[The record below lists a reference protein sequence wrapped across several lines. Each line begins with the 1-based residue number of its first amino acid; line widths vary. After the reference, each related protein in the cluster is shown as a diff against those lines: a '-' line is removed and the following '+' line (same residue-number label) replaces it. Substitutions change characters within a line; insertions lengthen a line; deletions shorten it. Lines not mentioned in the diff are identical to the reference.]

1 MYALGSIPPLVQR
14 LIPLTIGASVLLMGW
29 SIIEPGMYLIAA
41 CLLALRPILRKMS
54 PKELKTRL
62 RIPSF
67 SRAPDNAK
75 SDDSQGLRHKAE
87 PPGKSSSEGIELQSR
102 QDKRSAHEETTLP
115 PRSIDVDLSL
125 RHYDVE
131 QGFTSL
137 ARYVPST
144 GK

>member
-1 MYALGSIPPLVQR
+1 MYALGSIPPLEQR

-75 SDDSQGLRHKAE
+75 SDDSQGLRHTAE
-87 PPGKSSSEGIELQSR
+87 PPGKSSSEGIELQST

-137 ARYVPST
+137 ARYVPSA

>member
-1 MYALGSIPPLVQR
+1 MYALKFTPSLVQR
-14 LIPLTIGASVLLMGW
+14 LIPFLIGASVTLMGW

-54 PKELKTRL
+54 PKVLKIRL
-62 RIPSF
+62 RTPTF
-67 SRAPDNAK
+67 SRLPDNAK
-75 SDDSQGLRHKAE
+75 SDDSQDLRHKAE

-102 QDKRSAHEETTLP
+102 QDKRSAHEETMLP
-115 PRSIDVDLSL
+115 PSSVDVDLSI

-131 QGFTSL
+131 QGFASPV
-137 ARYVPST
+137 RYVPST

>member
-14 LIPLTIGASVLLMGW
+14 LIPFITGASVLLMGW

-67 SRAPDNAK
+67 SPRA
-75 SDDSQGLRHKAE
+75 R
-87 PPGKSSSEGIELQSR
+87 
-102 QDKRSAHEETTLP
+102 
-115 PRSIDVDLSL
+115 
-125 RHYDVE
+125 
-131 QGFTSL
+131 
-137 ARYVPST
+137 
-144 GK
+144 